1 MFKEPDTKQPSGH
14 VWTMNSLG
22 YNRGFAD
29 ILRTL
34 IDYKEN
40 AQQKLISDYEDAVS
54 AGY

>member
-1 MFKEPDTKQPSGH
+1 
-14 VWTMNSLG
+14 MNSLG

-40 AQQKLISDYEDAVS
+40 AQQKMIRDFVDDATYN
-54 AGY
+54 GY

>member
-1 MFKEPDTKQPSGH
+1 
-14 VWTMNSLG
+14 MNSLG

-40 AQQKLISDYEDAVS
+40 AQQKLINDIEDTIS
-54 AGY
+54 NGY